1 MNVRGTSRLRAFV
14 ARLRGLLHGPRR
26 DEQFDDEIQEHLRL
40 LEDRFVAQG
49 MSRGEAALTAR
60 RQFGNTTR
68 LREEIYSM
76 NTVTFVEDGLRT
88 ARHTVRLIRTH
99 PGFVLT
105 VVLSLALG
113 IGANTA
119 IFSVVHGV
127 LIQPLPYPHAD
138 ALVGIYNRVTIS
150 GQVYQAAALS
160 PGMYAACGD
169 DCRAFEQFG
178 VWSSGAATV
187 TGAGEPE
194 QVATVT
200 VTHGVLPAFGVPASL
215 GRWFSPED
223 DSPGGARTAILSH
236 GYWQRR
242 FGGDRQILG
251 RTVVIDFVPHQI
263 VGVMPRNFRFV
274 DLSPDLFLAQRLAT
288 NRADEFS
295 YNGIGRLKPGLSVAQ
310 ANEDIARVWR
320 NWAQNEGVGKLLEEW
335 AVTPNAR
342 PLKNDVVGNV
352 GMTLRVLMGALGVLM
367 LLVCANVA
375 NLVLVRAHA
384 LQQEFAIRAALGAGW
399 RRIAWEQLAE
409 SVTLGLMGGALGLGL
424 AYVGVRLLVAIGP
437 VGLPRLHEIT
447 LGPAVVA
454 FALLCALGTSL
465 LFGTIAV
472 VGRRVPHSIE
482 SARGATPASEQPR
495 GQHVLVVGQVAM
507 ALVLLVASGLM
518 VRTLLAIQSVQP
530 GFTRPD
536 QIQMVRISLPQVL
549 AREPE
554 QVIRVLKEML
564 DRVAAIPGVAAVG
577 FASALP
583 LENNR
588 NGVPVAVE
596 GVTEPDRMPRNRR
609 YRHASP
615 GLFAAQGS
623 RLLAGRDFTW
633 DDVFNQRRVAIV
645 SEKMARESWGEP
657 REALGKRIR
666 FGRNSPWTEV
676 VGVVEDI
683 HADGLHQPAPATV
696 YARAGVETAANGST
710 TVRRAVTLAIR
721 SSRAGSQAFLNEVAA
736 AVHGVN
742 ASVPLADVRT
752 LEDAYRRSVAQTS
765 FTVTLLGIAAAM
777 ALALA
782 VVGVYGVLAYSVARR
797 RHEIGIRLA
806 LGAQPGA
813 VRALFVRQG
822 LLLTSLGGIL
832 GLVSSVALSRW
843 ISSLLY
849 GVTALDPLTYAL
861 SGAAL
866 AGAAVLAS
874 VVPASRAASVDPMS
888 TLRSE

>member
-1 MNVRGTSRLRAFV
+1 MTL
-14 ARLRGLLHGPRR
+14 
-26 DEQFDDEIQEHLRL
+26 I
-40 LEDRFVAQG
+40 
-49 MSRGEAALTAR
+49 RGE
-60 RQFGNTTR
+60 
-68 LREEIYSM
+68 IYRM
-76 NTVTFVEDGLRT
+76 NTVTFAEDALRT

-150 GQVYQAAALS
+150 GQVYEDAALS
-160 PGMYAACGD
+160 PGMYAACRD
-169 DCRAFEQFG
+169 DCRVFEHFG

-187 TGAGEPE
+187 TGAGEAE
-194 QVATVT
+194 QVAKVT
-200 VTHGVLPAFGVPASL
+200 VTRGVLPALGVPASL

-242 FGGDRQILG
+242 FGGDPEILG
-251 RTVVIDFVPHQI
+251 RTVAIDFVPHEI
-263 VGVMPRNFRFV
+263 VGVMPRDFRFV
-274 DLSPDLFLAQRLAT
+274 DLSPDLFLAQRLTT

-295 YNGIGRLKPGLSVAQ
+295 YNGIGRLKPGLGVAQ
-310 ANEDIARVWR
+310 ANGDIARVWR
-320 NWAQNEGVGKLLEEW
+320 NWARNEGVGKLLEEW
-335 AVTPNAR
+335 AVTPDAR
-342 PLKNDVVGNV
+342 PLKDDVVGDV
-352 GMTLRVLMGALGVLM
+352 GMALRVLMGALGLLM

-375 NLVLVRAHA
+375 NLVLVRAQA
-384 LQQEFAIRAALGAGW
+384 RQQEFAIRAALGAG
-399 RRIAWEQLAE
+399 RGRIALEQLAE
-409 SVTLGLMGGALGLGL
+409 SLTLGLMGGTLGLGL
-424 AYVGVRLLVAIGP
+424 AYFGVRLLVAIGP
-437 VGLPRLHEIT
+437 AGLPRLHEIT
-447 LGPAVVA
+447 LGPPVVA

-465 LFGTIAV
+465 LFGTVAV
-472 VGRRVPHSIE
+472 VGRRVPSRIE
-482 SARGATPASEQPR
+482 NARGATPAREQLR
-495 GQHVLVVGQVAM
+495 GHRILVVGQVAM

-518 VRTLLAIQSVQP
+518 VRTLLAIQSVEP

-554 QVIRVLKEML
+554 RVIRLQKDIL
-564 DRVAAIPGVAAVG
+564 DRLAAIPGVAAVG

-583 LENNR
+583 LENHR
-588 NGVPVAVE
+588 NGVVVAVE
-596 GVTEPDRMPRNRR
+596 GVTGPERTAPNRA

-633 DDVFNQRRVAIV
+633 DDVFDQRRLAIV
-645 SEKMARESWGEP
+645 SENMARESWGEP
-657 REALGKRIR
+657 RQALGKRIR
-666 FGRNSPWTEV
+666 IGQNSPWTEV
-676 VGVVEDI
+676 VGVVENI

-696 YARAGVETAANGST
+696 YARAGVEPAANGPS

-721 SSRAGSQAFLNEVAA
+721 SSRAGSQAFLKEVAA
-736 AVHGVN
+736 AVHAVN

-752 LEDAYRRSVAQTS
+752 LEDAYRRSMAQTS
-765 FTVTLLGIAAAM
+765 FTVTLIGIAAAM

-782 VVGVYGVLAYSVARR
+782 VVGVYGVLAYAVARR
-797 RHEIGIRLA
+797 RHEVGIRLA

-832 GLVSSVALSRW
+832 GLVSSAALSRW
-843 ISSLLY
+843 ISPLLY
-849 GVTALDPLTYAL
+849 DVTALDPLTYAI
-861 SGAAL
+861 SCAAL
-866 AGAAVLAS
+866 AGGAILAS

>member
-1 MNVRGTSRLRAFV
+1 MNWKRFLR
-14 ARLRGLLHGPRR
+14 R
-26 DEQFDDEIQEHLRL
+26 
-40 LEDRFVAQG
+40 
-49 MSRGEAALTAR
+49 EAADAEQQEELEFYVEVTAEEYVERGMQPEAARAAAR
-60 RQFGNTTR
+60 RKLGNMT
-68 LREEIYSM
+68 LVREEIYRM
-76 NTVTFVEDGLRT
+76 NTITFAENALRT
-88 ARHTVRLIRTH
+88 ARHTVRLIRTQ

-119 IFSVVHGV
+119 IFSVVHAV

-138 ALVGIYNRVTIS
+138 ALVGIYNRLTIS
-150 GQVYQAAALS
+150 GQVYEDAALS
-160 PGMYAACGD
+160 PGMHAACRD
-169 DCRAFEQFG
+169 DCRAFEHFG
-178 VWSSGAATV
+178 VWTSGAATV
-187 TGAGEPE
+187 TGAEEPE

-215 GRWFSPED
+215 GRWFSAED
-223 DSPGGARTAILSH
+223 DSPGGARTVILTH

-242 FGGDRQILG
+242 FGGDREILG

-263 VGVMPRNFRFV
+263 VGVMPRDFRFV
-274 DLSPDLFLAQRLAT
+274 DLSPDIFLAQRLAS

-310 ANEDIARVWR
+310 ANADIARVWR
-320 NWAQNEGVGKLLEEW
+320 NWAQNQGVSKLLEEM

-352 GMTLRVLMGALGVLM
+352 GMALRVLMGALGLLM

-375 NLVLVRAHA
+375 NLVLVRAQA
-384 LQQEFAIRAALGAGW
+384 RQQEFAIRAALGAGW
-399 RRIAWEQLAE
+399 GRIAWEQLAE
-409 SVTLGLMGGALGLGL
+409 SLTLGLMGGTLGLGL
-424 AYVGVRLLVAIGP
+424 ADVGVRLLVANGP
-437 VGLPRLHEIT
+437 DGLPRLHEIT

-465 LFGTIAV
+465 LFGTVAV
-472 VGRRVPHSIE
+472 VGRRVPRRIE
-482 SARGATPASEQPR
+482 NARGATPAREQLR

-518 VRTLLAIQSVQP
+518 VRTLLAIQIVKP

-536 QIQMVRISLPQVL
+536 QIQTVRISLPQVL

-554 QVIRVLKEML
+554 QVIRLQKDIL
-564 DRVAAIPGVAAVG
+564 DRLVAIPGVAAVG
-577 FASALP
+577 FGSALP
-583 LENNR
+583 LDNTR
-588 NGVPVAVE
+588 NGVVVAVE
-596 GVTEPDRMPRNRR
+596 GVTEPERMPPNRA

-633 DDVFNQRRVAIV
+633 EDVFDKRRLAIV
-645 SEKMARESWGEP
+645 SENMARESWGEP
-657 REALGKRIR
+657 RQALGKRIR
-666 FGRNSPWTEV
+666 IGRNSPWIEV
-676 VGVVEDI
+676 VGVVENI

-696 YARAGVETAANGST
+696 YARAGVETAANGSS

-721 SSRAGSQAFLNEVAA
+721 SSRAGNQAFLKEVAA
-736 AVHGVN
+736 AVHAVN

-752 LEDAYRRSVAQTS
+752 LEDAYRRSMAQTS
-765 FTVTLLGIAAAM
+765 FTVTLIGIAAAM
-777 ALALA
+777 AFALA
-782 VVGVYGVLAYSVARR
+782 VVGVYGVLAYAVARR
-797 RHEIGIRLA
+797 RHEVGIRLA

-822 LLLTSLGGIL
+822 LRLTSLGGIL
-832 GLVSSVALSRW
+832 GLVSSAILSRW
-843 ISSLLY
+843 ISPLLY
-849 GVTALDPLTYAL
+849 DVTALDPLTYAI

-866 AGAAVLAS
+866 AAGAILAS
-874 VVPASRAASVDPMS
+874 VVPASRAASVDPIS

>member
-1 MNVRGTSRLRAFV
+1 MNWKRFLRREAADAEQQEELEFYVEVTAEEYV
-14 ARLRGLLHGPRR
+14 AR
-26 DEQFDDEIQEHLRL
+26 
-40 LEDRFVAQG
+40 G
-49 MSRGEAALTAR
+49 MSPEAARAAAR
-60 RQFGNTTR
+60 RKLGNMT
-68 LREEIYSM
+68 LVREEIYRM
-76 NTVTFVEDGLRT
+76 NTVTFADNTLRT
-88 ARHTVRLIRTH
+88 ARQTVRLLRTH

-127 LIQPLPYPHAD
+127 LIQPLPYPRAD
-138 ALVGIYNRVTIS
+138 AVVGIYNRLTIS
-150 GQVYQAAALS
+150 GQVYEDAALS
-160 PGMYAACGD
+160 PGMYAACRE
-169 DCRAFEQFG
+169 DCRAFEHFG
-178 VWSSGAATV
+178 VWTAGAATV
-187 TGAGEPE
+187 TGTEEPE

-200 VTHGVLPAFGVPASL
+200 VTHGVLPAFGVPPSL

-242 FGGDRQILG
+242 FGGDREILG
-251 RTVVIDFVPHQI
+251 RAVVIDFVPHQI
-263 VGVMPRNFRFV
+263 VGVMPPGFRFV
-274 DLSPDLFLAQRLAT
+274 DLSPDLFLAQRLTT

-295 YNGIGRLKPGLSVAQ
+295 YNGIGRLKAGLSVAQ

-320 NWAQNEGVGKLLEEW
+320 NWAQNERKGKLLEEW

-352 GMTLRVLMGALGVLM
+352 GMTLRVLMGALGLLM

-375 NLVLVRAHA
+375 NLVLVRAQARQH
-384 LQQEFAIRAALGAGW
+384 EFAIRAALGAGW
-399 RRIAWEQLAE
+399 GRIAWEQLAE
-409 SVTLGLMGGALGLGL
+409 SLTLGLMGGTLGLGL
-424 AYVGVRLLVAIGP
+424 AYCGVRLLVAIGP
-437 VGLPRLHEIT
+437 ADLPRLDEIT

-465 LFGTIAV
+465 LFGTVAV
-472 VGRRVPHSIE
+472 VGRRVAPRIE
-482 SARGATPASEQPR
+482 KARGATPAREQLR
-495 GQHVLVVGQVAM
+495 GQRVLVVGQVAM

-518 VRTLLAIQSVQP
+518 VRTLLAIQSVKP

-554 QVIRVLKEML
+554 RVIRLQKDIL
-564 DRVAAIPGVAAVG
+564 DRLAAIPGVAAVG

-588 NGVPVAVE
+588 NGVVVAVE
-596 GVTEPDRMPRNRR
+596 GVTAPDRMPPNRR
-609 YRHASP
+609 FRHASP

-623 RLLAGRDFTW
+623 RLLHGRDFTW
-633 DDVFNQRRVAIV
+633 DDVFDGRRLAIV
-645 SEKMARESWGEP
+645 SENMARESWGEP
-657 REALGKRIR
+657 REAIGKRIR
-666 FGRNSPWTEV
+666 IGRDGPLTEV
-676 VGVVEDI
+676 VGVVENI
-683 HADGLHQPAPATV
+683 HADGLQQPAPATV
-696 YARAGVETAANGST
+696 YARAGVETAANGSS
-710 TVRRAVTLAIR
+710 TVRRAVTVAIR
-721 SSRAGSQAFLNEVAA
+721 SSRAGNQAFVREVAA
-736 AVHGVN
+736 AVHAVH

-752 LEDAYRRSVAQTS
+752 LEDAYRRSMAQTS
-765 FTVTLLGIAAAM
+765 FTVTLIGIAAAM

-782 VVGVYGVLAYSVARR
+782 VVGVYGVLAYAVARR
-797 RHEIGIRLA
+797 RHEVGIRLA

-832 GLVSSVALSRW
+832 GLVSSAILSRW
-843 ISSLLY
+843 ISPLLY
-849 GVTALDPLTYAL
+849 GVTALDPLTYAI

-866 AGAAVLAS
+866 AGGAILAT
-874 VVPASRAASVDPMS
+874 VVPARRAASVDPMS

>member
-1 MNVRGTSRLRAFV
+1 MNWKRFLRREAADAEQQEELEFYVDVTAEEYVERGMNPRV
-14 ARLRGLLHGPRR
+14 AR
-26 DEQFDDEIQEHLRL
+26 
-40 LEDRFVAQG
+40 
-49 MSRGEAALTAR
+49 AAAR
-60 RQFGNTTR
+60 RKLGNMT
-68 LREEIYSM
+68 LIREEIYRM
-76 NTVTFVEDGLRT
+76 NTVTFAENTLRT
-88 ARHTVRLIRTH
+88 ARQTVRLIRTH

-138 ALVGIYNRVTIS
+138 ALVGIYNRLTIS
-150 GQVYQAAALS
+150 GQVYEDAALS
-160 PGMYAACGD
+160 PGMYAACRN
-169 DCRAFEQFG
+169 DCRAFEHVG
-178 VWSSGAATV
+178 VWTSGAATV
-187 TGAGEPE
+187 TGAGEAE
-194 QVATVT
+194 QVATVM

-242 FGGDRQILG
+242 FGGNREILG

-263 VGVMPRNFRFV
+263 VGVMPRDFGFV
-274 DLSPDLFLAQRLAT
+274 DLSPDVFLAQRLAT

-295 YNGIGRLKPGLSVAQ
+295 YNGIGRLKPGFSVAQ

-320 NWAQNEGVGKLLEEW
+320 QWAQNEGVGKRLEEM

-352 GMTLRVLMGALGVLM
+352 GMALRVLMGALGLLM

-375 NLVLVRAHA
+375 NLVLVRAQA
-384 LQQEFAIRAALGAGW
+384 RQQEFAIRAALGAGW
-399 RRIAWEQLAE
+399 GRIAWEQLAE
-409 SVTLGLMGGALGLGL
+409 SLTLGLMGGTLGLGL
-424 AYVGVRLLVAIGP
+424 AYVGVRLLVANGP
-437 VGLPRLHEIT
+437 DGLPRLDEIT

-454 FALLCALGTSL
+454 FAVLCALGTSL
-465 LFGTIAV
+465 LFGTVAV
-472 VGRRVPHSIE
+472 AGRRVPRRIE
-482 SARGATPASEQPR
+482 NARGATPAREQLR
-495 GQHVLVVGQVAM
+495 GQRVLVVGQVAM

-518 VRTLLAIQSVQP
+518 VRTLLAIQSVKP

-536 QIQMVRISLPQVL
+536 QIQVVRISLPQVL

-554 QVIRVLKEML
+554 RVIRLQKDIL
-564 DRVAAIPGVAAVG
+564 DRLAAIPGVAAVG
-577 FASALP
+577 FASAVP
-583 LENNR
+583 LDNNR
-588 NGVPVAVE
+588 NGVVVAVE
-596 GVTEPDRMPRNRR
+596 GVTEPDRMPPNRA

-615 GLFAAQGS
+615 GLFAALGS

-633 DDVFNQRRVAIV
+633 DDVFDQRRLAIV

-666 FGRNSPWTEV
+666 IGRDAPWTEV
-676 VGVVEDI
+676 VGVVENI
-683 HADGLHQPAPATV
+683 HSDGLHQPAPATV
-696 YARAGVETAANGST
+696 YARAGVEAAANRST
-710 TVRRAVTLAIR
+710 TVRRAVTVAIR
-721 SSRAGSQAFLNEVAA
+721 SSRAGNQAFLKEVAA
-736 AVHGVN
+736 AVHAVN

-752 LEDAYRRSVAQTS
+752 LEDAYRRSIAQTS
-765 FTVTLLGIAAAM
+765 FTVTLIGIAAAM

-782 VVGVYGVLAYSVARR
+782 VVGVYGVLAYAVARR
-797 RHEIGIRLA
+797 RHEVGIRLA

-832 GLVSSVALSRW
+832 GLVSSAILSRW
-843 ISSLLY
+843 ISPLLY
-849 GVTALDPLTYAL
+849 DVTALDPLTYAI

-866 AGAAVLAS
+866 AGGAILAS

>member
-1 MNVRGTSRLRAFV
+1 MTL
-14 ARLRGLLHGPRR
+14 
-26 DEQFDDEIQEHLRL
+26 I
-40 LEDRFVAQG
+40 
-49 MSRGEAALTAR
+49 
-60 RQFGNTTR
+60 
-68 LREEIYSM
+68 REEVYRM
-76 NTVTFVEDGLRT
+76 NTVTFAEHAMRT
-88 ARHTVRLIRTH
+88 ARHTVRLVRTR

-138 ALVGIYNRVTIS
+138 ALAGIYNRLTIS
-150 GQVYQAAALS
+150 GQIYEDAALS
-160 PGMYAACGD
+160 PGMYAACRD
-169 DCRAFEQFG
+169 ECRAFEHFG

-200 VTHGVLPAFGVPASL
+200 VTQGVLPALGVPALL
-215 GRWFSPED
+215 GRWFSRED
-223 DSPGGARTAILSH
+223 DAPGGARTAILSH

-242 FGGDRQILG
+242 FGGDREILG
-251 RTVVIDFVPHQI
+251 RTVAIDFVPHQI
-263 VGVMPRNFRFV
+263 VGVMPRDFRFV
-274 DLSPDLFLAQRLAT
+274 DLSPDLFLAQRLAS

-295 YNGIGRLKPGLSVAQ
+295 YNGLGKLKPGLSVAQ
-310 ANEDIARVWR
+310 ANQDIARVWR
-320 NWAQNEGVGKLLEEW
+320 NWAQIEGTGKLLEEL
-335 AVTPNAR
+335 AVTPNVR
-342 PLKNDVVGNV
+342 PLKKDVVGDV
-352 GMTLRVLMGALGVLM
+352 GMALRVMMGALGLLM

-375 NLVLVRAHA
+375 TLVLVRAQA
-384 LQQEFAIRAALGAGW
+384 RQQEFAVRAALGASGG
-399 RRIAWEQLAE
+399 RIAWEQLAE
-409 SVTLGLMGGALGLGL
+409 SLTLGLMGGTLGLGL
-424 AYVGVRLLVAIGP
+424 AYVGVRLLVAIAPG
-437 VGLPRLHEIT
+437 GLPRLHEIT
-447 LGPAVVA
+447 LGSAVVA
-454 FALLCALGTSL
+454 FALLCALATSL
-465 LFGTIAV
+465 LFGTMAI
-472 VGRRVPHSIE
+472 VGRRVTPRVE
-482 SARGATPASEQPR
+482 NARGATPAREQLR
-495 GQHVLVVGQVAM
+495 GHRVLVVGQIAM

-518 VRTLLAIQSVQP
+518 VRTLLAIQGVKP

-554 QVIRVLKEML
+554 RVIQLQKDMVDTL
-564 DRVAAIPGVAAVG
+564 AAIPGVAVVG

-588 NGVPVAVE
+588 NGVVVAVE
-596 GVTEPDRMPRNRR
+596 AVTAPDRMPPNRR

-623 RLLAGRDFTW
+623 RLLYGRDFTW
-633 DDVFNQRRVAIV
+633 DDVFDERRLAIV
-645 SEKMARESWGEP
+645 SENMARESWGEP
-657 REALGKRIR
+657 REAIGKRIR
-666 FGRNSPWTEV
+666 IGRDGPLTEV
-676 VGVVEDI
+676 IGVVEDI
-683 HADGLHQPAPATV
+683 HADGLHQPAPPTI
-696 YARAGVETAANGST
+696 YACAGVETGPNGST
-710 TVRRAVTLAIR
+710 TVRRAVTMAIR
-721 SSRAGSQAFLNEVAA
+721 SSRAGSQAFLKEVAA
-736 AVHGVN
+736 AVHAVN

-752 LEDAYRRSVAQTS
+752 LEDAYRRSMAQTS
-765 FTVTLLGIAAAM
+765 FTVTLIGIAAAM

-782 VVGVYGVLAYSVARR
+782 VVGVYGVLAYAVARR
-797 RHEIGIRLA
+797 RHEVGIRLA

-832 GLVSSVALSRW
+832 GLVSSATLSRW
-843 ISSLLY
+843 ISPLLY
-849 GVTALDPLTYAL
+849 DVTALDPLTYAL

-866 AGAAVLAS
+866 AGGAILAS

>member
-1 MNVRGTSRLRAFV
+1 MNWKRFLRREA
-14 ARLRGLLHGPRR
+14 A
-26 DEQFDDEIQEHLRL
+26 DAEQQEELDFYVDVTAEEYVER
-40 LEDRFVAQG
+40 G
-49 MSRGEAALTAR
+49 MSPETAR
-60 RQFGNTTR
+60 DAARRKLRNMT
-68 LREEIYSM
+68 LIREEIYRM
-76 NTVTFVEDGLRT
+76 NTVTFAEDALRT
-88 ARHTVRLIRTH
+88 ARQTVRLIRTH

-138 ALVGIYNRVTIS
+138 ALVGVYNRLTIS
-150 GQVYQAAALS
+150 GQVYEDAALS
-160 PGMYAACGD
+160 PAMYAACRD
-169 DCRAFEQFG
+169 DCRAFEHFG

-200 VTHGVLPAFGVPASL
+200 LTQRVLPAFAIPAWL

-223 DSPGGARTAILSH
+223 DSPGGARTAILSY

-242 FGGDRQILG
+242 FGGDLEILG

-263 VGVMPRNFRFV
+263 VGVMPRDFHFV
-274 DLSPDLFLAQRLAT
+274 DLSPDLFLAQRLT
-288 NRADEFS
+288 TSRADEFS
-295 YNGIGRLKPGLSVAQ
+295 YNGIGRLKPGLTVAQ

-320 NWAQNEGVGKLLEEW
+320 HWARNEGVGKLLEEL

-352 GMTLRVLMGALGVLM
+352 GMALRVLSGALGLLM

-375 NLVLVRAHA
+375 SLVLVRAQA
-384 LQQEFAIRAALGAGW
+384 RQPEFAIRAALGAGW
-399 RRIAWEQLAE
+399 GRIAREELAE
-409 SVTLGLMGGALGLGL
+409 SLTLGLMGGTLGIGL
-424 AYVGVRLLVAIGP
+424 AYLGVHLLVAIGP
-437 VGLPRLHEIT
+437 AGLPRLHEIT

-454 FALLCALGTSL
+454 FGLLCALGTSL
-465 LFGTIAV
+465 VFGTVAV
-472 VGRRVPHSIE
+472 VGRRVPDRME
-482 SARGATPASEQPR
+482 NARGATPAREQLR
-495 GQHVLVVGQVAM
+495 GQRALVVGQVAM

-518 VRTLLAIQSVQP
+518 VRTLLFIQSVKS

-554 QVIRVLKEML
+554 RVIRLQKDML
-564 DRVAAIPGVAAVG
+564 DKLAAIPGVAAVG

-588 NGVPVAVE
+588 NGVPVFIE
-596 GVTEPDRMPRNRR
+596 GVTEPGLMPPNRA

-623 RLLAGRDFTW
+623 RLLYGRDFTW
-633 DDVFNQRRVAIV
+633 DDVFDQRRVAIV
-645 SEKMARESWGEP
+645 SENMARESWGEP
-657 REALGKRIR
+657 REAVGKRIR
-666 FGRNSPWTEV
+666 FGRNGPWTEV
-676 VGVVEDI
+676 VGVVENV
-683 HADGLHQPAPATV
+683 HTDGLHQPAPATV

-721 SSRAGSQAFLNEVAA
+721 SSRAGSQAFLEEVAA
-736 AVHGVN
+736 AVHAVN
-742 ASVPLADVRT
+742 ATVPLADVRT
-752 LEDAYRRSVAQTS
+752 LEDAYRRSMAQTS
-765 FTVTLLGIAAAM
+765 FTVTLLAIAAAM

-782 VVGVYGVLAYSVARR
+782 LVGVYGVLAYAVARR
-797 RHEIGIRLA
+797 RHEVGIRLA
-806 LGAQPGA
+806 LGAEPAA

-832 GLVSSVALSRW
+832 GLASSVALSRW

-861 SGAAL
+861 SGATL
-866 AGAAVLAS
+866 AGAAMLAS
-874 VVPASRAASVDPMS
+874 VVPARRAASVDPME
-888 TLRSE
+888 TLRSD